1 MLFKAAVKACENLV
15 ARIKPVRD
23 SMKNATWP
31 EITEACFFKNI
42 DLTEKYTFNPSEI
55 SNYLIYGMACNEV
68 EVDILTGN
76 VLVKRV
82 DIVEDVGCSINPLL
96 DVGQIE
102 GAYVMGLGYWLT
114 EELIYDRRNG
124 KLLTNRSWN
133 YKPPVARDIPVDIR
147 IQFLKNSSNLKAG
160 SLRAKGNF

>member
-1 MLFKAAVKACENLV
+1 MQPIRDTMKGAAWSDV
-15 ARIKPVRD
+15 
-23 SMKNATWP
+23 
-31 EITEACFFKNI
+31 TEACYQKDM
-42 DLTEKYTFNPSEI
+42 DLTEKYTFKVPDI
-55 SNYLIYGMACNEV
+55 SDYFIYGMACTEV
-68 EVDILTGN
+68 ELDILTGK

-82 DIVEDVGCSINPLL
+82 DIVQDVGESLNPLL

-114 EELIYDRRNG
+114 EELVYDRTDG

-133 YKPPVARDIPVDIR
+133 YKPPGARDIPVDIR